1 MTAASCLAWRN
12 RAARPDRGASTIWVV
27 GMCAVVTAA
36 AVVVVGLALA
46 ITARHRAESAADLA
60 ALAGAVAGS
69 TSADPCPQA
78 RRAAE
83 ANGARLVSCT
93 VSGAEVEVVTSV
105 AAPTWLVRVVSEAR
119 GAARAGP
126 AMGWSP

>member
-1 MTAASCLAWRN
+1 
-12 RAARPDRGASTIWVV
+12 
-27 GMCAVVTAA
+27 MCAVVTAA
-36 AVVVVGLALA
+36 AVVVAGLALA
-46 ITARHRAESAADLA
+46 TMARHRAESAADLA

-69 TSADPCPQA
+69 ASADPCSQA

-105 AAPTWLVRVVSEAR
+105 ETPAWLVRAVSEAR

-126 AMGWSP
+126 VNGRSP